1 MKAHSLKDKDK
12 STSTHNQQAAQG
24 THGCHEDAKE
34 VDSFVKRIT
43 AELDALHSEE
53 KRVVL
58 PRFFK
63 CGVGEYGE
71 GDRFLGVV
79 VPDVRSVARKNMF
92 ASLAEIE
99 GSLESQWHEVRLCGL
114 LILVGQCR
122 KSVPKDVFE
131 FYLAHTERINNWDL
145 VDLTAPAIVG
155 GYLLNR
161 PEERERIYSLADSES
176 LWEQRIAVVSTFTFI
191 RNREYDD
198 TYALAVKLMRHPHDL
213 MHKAVGWMLR
223 EAGKRDQPRLEAFL
237 DEYATSMP
245 RTMLR
250 YSIEKFPEELRKHY
264 LQLR

>member
-1 MKAHSLKDKDK
+1 MVQNKFYRKNEVQMMQDTICKDIHCQ
-12 STSTHNQQAAQG
+12 TV
-24 THGCHEDAKE
+24 E
-34 VDSFVKRIT
+34 SFVTRVT

-63 CGVGEYGE
+63 CGAGEYGE
-71 GDRFLGVV
+71 GDQFLGVV
-79 VPDVRSVARKNMF
+79 VPDTRAVARKNMF
-92 ASLAEIE
+92 ASLEEVE
-99 GSLESQWHEVRLCGL
+99 GLLESQWHEVRLCGL

-131 FYLAHTERINNWDL
+131 FYLAHTEMINNWDL

-155 GYLLNR
+155 GYLLDR
-161 PEERERIYSLADSES
+161 PQERERIYSLADSES
-176 LWEQRIAVVSTFTFI
+176 LWEKRIAVVSTFTFI

-198 TYALAVKLMRHPHDL
+198 TYALAVKLMSHPHDL
-213 MHKAVGWMLR
+213 MHKAIGWMLR

-250 YSIEKFPEELRKHY
+250 YSIEKFPEELRRHY
-264 LQLR
+264 LQIR